1 MVKLKEDASNRW
13 RFFMSSSDEWFL
25 QRKANNNYH

>member
-13 RFFMSSSDEWFL
+13 RFFYVIKWWMVFAKKSK
-25 QRKANNNYH
+25 Q